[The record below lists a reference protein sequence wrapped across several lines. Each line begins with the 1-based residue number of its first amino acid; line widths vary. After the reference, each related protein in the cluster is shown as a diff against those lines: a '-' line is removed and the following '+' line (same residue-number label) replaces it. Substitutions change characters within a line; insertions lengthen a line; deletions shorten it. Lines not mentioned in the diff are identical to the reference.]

1 MSLDPAQDPDR
12 FVPSGEE
19 VGPLDPAA
27 DPDRYDAR
35 KPGGRGQTLDDLMG
49 EAEDKRDNLQWLF
62 GLIGVLAFLVLVS
75 LLLSH

>member
-19 VGPLDPAA
+19 VGPLDPAK
-27 DPDRYDAR
+27 DPDRFQ
-35 KPGGRGQTLDDLMG
+35 PGTSGRGQTLNDLMG
-49 EAEDKRDNLQWLF
+49 EPEDKRDNLQWLI
-62 GLIGVLAFLVLVS
+62 GLIAVFAFLVFVS